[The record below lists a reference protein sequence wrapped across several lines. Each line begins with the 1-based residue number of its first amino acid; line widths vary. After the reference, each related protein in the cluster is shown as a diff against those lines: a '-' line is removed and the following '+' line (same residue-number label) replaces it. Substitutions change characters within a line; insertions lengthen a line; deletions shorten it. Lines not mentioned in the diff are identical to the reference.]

1 FDTPEQDP
9 MEQAVEA
16 LTAQYG
22 TLFVIAAGNNYS
34 ERSLNTPASADA
46 ALAVGAVSKTEEL
59 ADFSSRGP
67 RLDGAVK
74 PDLTAPGVDITAARS
89 KDGFLGNPGDAYL
102 TLSGTSMATPHVA
115 GAAAILAQRHPDW
128 SPAALKAALIASARP
143 NPAIAVFGQGAGRV
157 DVARAIDQ
165 TVVANPVS
173 VAFGTQLWPHTDDEP
188 VTKRVTYHNYGAAP
202 VTLQLALRTAD
213 AAGNPTP
220 AGMFS
225 VNPASVTVPAGGD
238 AAVEVTANTSVPGP
252 VGFLGGHLTATA
264 GATTVQTALGL
275 ESESEVYPL
284 IIRNIGRNG
293 QPTADNGV
301 TMYDLDQP
309 GGFEFGGQSTLSLRL
324 PKGRYSVS
332 SAMVGTLTGQPWIAQ
347 LVRPELVLDRP
358 RALTFDA
365 RRAKRVAVTVP
376 NARARNVFLDS
387 GYVIGDPDF
396 GYGVQIGTD
405 GSHGVYIGQTGPARR
420 ADRLV
425 SEVNSQWAVPGP
437 RGDLVD
443 SPAVYLLAWFFEGR
457 VPPGFQRR
465 VKPAELATVRAGY
478 AGDVPGSLAE
488 KYVFTTLPGKYEH
501 VFTWNLPLRPPHRR
515 TEFYNADPGARRAH
529 VFIDDIVANDPPE
542 VVESMTFL
550 STPKPVAYQAGKAY
564 REVWNSGVL
573 GPAFPPHTQP
583 GQWVW
588 RTGDTLVE
596 GIPLYS
602 DSFPHAGGSGIV
614 LGNTFLYRDGVLV
627 GTAPAGTQDA
637 FELPPQDAAY
647 RLEVNA
653 TRLGSPTL
661 STTMLAAWTFRSRH
675 VDGSAPALLPLSAIR
690 FLPALDERNTAP
702 AGSAFRVPIRVER
715 QVGAGPARVRRLT
728 VEVSYDGGATW
739 HRAPVTR
746 TSTGGVATLHHPA
759 APGFVSLRATM
770 ADHDGNT
777 TELTVGHAYRI
788 A

>member
-1 FDTPEQDP
+1 MSGIAAPAAAAGAPAADAGPAPVSRPGHVRTLTLITGDRLTLVDGTDKVAIRPAPGRERVGFVTRRVRGHLRVTPTDALPLLRAGRLDERLFDVTTMLEFGYDDQRGDLPLLVTYTKSMTQAARGAVAAAGARPARSLASINADAVRQSRRDAAAVWAGLTATDGAAGGRALRPGIAKIWLDGKLKTSLDVSVPLIGAPAAWQAGYTGAGVAIAVLDSGIDDAHPDLAGKVAGRQNFTTEDALDHVGHGTHVASTITGSGAASGGRYKGVAPDVRLYDGKVCDRFGVCEESAVVAGMQWAAAEQRAKVVNVSLGRFDTPEQDP

-34 ERSLNTPASADA
+34 DRSLNTPASADA

-74 PDLTAPGVDITAARS
+74 PDVTAPGVDITAARS

-128 SPAALKAALIASARP
+128 SPAALKAALIASAKP

-157 DVARAIDQ
+157 DVARVIDQ

-188 VTKRVTYHNYGAAP
+188 VTKRVTYHNYGTTP
-202 VTLQLALRTAD
+202 VTLQLALHTAD

-225 VNPASVTVPAGGD
+225 VSPASVTVPAGGD
-238 AAVEVTANTSVPGP
+238 AAVEVTADTSVPGP

-284 IIRNIGRNG
+284 TIRNIGRDG

-332 SAMVGTLTGQPWIAQ
+332 SAMVGTLTGQPWIDQ

-365 RRAKRVAVTVP
+365 R
-376 NARARNVFLDS
+376 
-387 GYVIGDPDF
+387 
-396 GYGVQIGTD
+396 
-405 GSHGVYIGQTGPARR
+405 
-420 ADRLV
+420 
-425 SEVNSQWAVPGP
+425 
-437 RGDLVD
+437 
-443 SPAVYLLAWFFEGR
+443 
-457 VPPGFQRR
+457 
-465 VKPAELATVRAGY
+465 
-478 AGDVPGSLAE
+478 
-488 KYVFTTLPGKYEH
+488 
-501 VFTWNLPLRPPHRR
+501 
-515 TEFYNADPGARRAH
+515 
-529 VFIDDIVANDPPE
+529 
-542 VVESMTFL
+542 
-550 STPKPVAYQAGKAY
+550 
-564 REVWNSGVL
+564 
-573 GPAFPPHTQP
+573 
-583 GQWVW
+583 
-588 RTGDTLVE
+588 
-596 GIPLYS
+596 
-602 DSFPHAGGSGIV
+602 
-614 LGNTFLYRDGVLV
+614 
-627 GTAPAGTQDA
+627 
-637 FELPPQDAAY
+637 
-647 RLEVNA
+647 
-653 TRLGSPTL
+653 
-661 STTMLAAWTFRSRH
+661 
-675 VDGSAPALLPLSAIR
+675 
-690 FLPALDERNTAP
+690 
-702 AGSAFRVPIRVER
+702 
-715 QVGAGPARVRRLT
+715 
-728 VEVSYDGGATW
+728 
-739 HRAPVTR
+739 
-746 TSTGGVATLHHPA
+746 
-759 APGFVSLRATM
+759 
-770 ADHDGNT
+770 
-777 TELTVGHAYRI
+777 
-788 A
+788 